1 MDCMLVVHVSDSEQC
16 PPSQVLI
23 HSLLSMFHPRPFIKS
38 RFAPQGAVACIQASS
53 DFYFHIAFRSE
64 TIWLD
69 LFWKVPPKN
78 KRRHFNFVYKCT
90 IFCISKIQIEFPF
103 KKISQTFIVVIV
115 VVLRIHAEFQLND
128 VPDFPFWFTPGQFTG
143 HIIMSRDASHIRDF
157 RLYVPNN
164 RCGE

>member
-1 MDCMLVVHVSDSEQC
+1 MDCMLVVHVSDSERC

-69 LFWKVPPKN
+69 LFWKVPPQN

-103 KKISQTFIVVIV
+103 IDIIDIYCGDCCCPQDPCRVPAQRRPWFPLLVYAWAVHWPHHHVQGCVTYTRFPP
-115 VVLRIHAEFQLND
+115 LRAQ
-128 VPDFPFWFTPGQFTG
+128 Q
-143 HIIMSRDASHIRDF
+143 
-157 RLYVPNN
+157 
-164 RCGE
+164 